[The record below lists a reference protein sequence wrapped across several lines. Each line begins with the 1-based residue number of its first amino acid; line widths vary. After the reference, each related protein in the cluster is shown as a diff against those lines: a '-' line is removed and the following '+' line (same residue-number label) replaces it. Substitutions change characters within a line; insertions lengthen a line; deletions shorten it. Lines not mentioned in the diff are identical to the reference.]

1 MWSSLPLYLLKHSE
15 YLFCGGPCDRP
26 RGGGRLGGAQGRG
39 DSDSAPPSFGKPSG
53 QSRGMWA
60 NYNCRLNKQLGTQE
74 GGANLS
80 PENEVP
86 GHPWYAVLSHSN
98 GGPCLCSQTLFACVF
113 SLQVSEIKHIKKNRT
128 TPSSFFTLIF
138 SLALLLSSL
147 NPGQVWERMTL

>member
-1 MWSSLPLYLLKHSE
+1 MVVPVTGPGVV
-15 YLFCGGPCDRP
+15 GGW
-26 RGGGRLGGAQGRG
+26 GGAEGRG
-39 DSDSAPPSFGKPSG
+39 DSDTAPPSFGKPSG

-60 NYNCRLNKQLGTQE
+60 NYNCRLNKQLGTPE
-74 GGANLS
+74 GGADVS
-80 PENEVP
+80 PENEVL

-113 SLQVSEIKHIKKNRT
+113 SLRVSEIKRIKKMEL
-128 TPSSFFTLIF
+128 PLVLFFTLIC